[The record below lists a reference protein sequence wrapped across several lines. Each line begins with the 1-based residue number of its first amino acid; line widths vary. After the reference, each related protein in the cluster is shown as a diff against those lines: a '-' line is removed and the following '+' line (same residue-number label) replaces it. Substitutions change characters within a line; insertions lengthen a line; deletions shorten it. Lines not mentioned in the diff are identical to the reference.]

1 MPPKTMEEVATAIP
15 TTTLDYNYN
24 DNDNDVEAGDGAT
37 PKKHGQR
44 SIFADRDGHTLEFE
58 DIWLSTKTPKKA
70 NSPPPTKILRGISG
84 IFPAK
89 TLTAIM
95 GPSGSGK
102 TSLLKLLTGR
112 IGGSSSSLEKSG
124 TVLLDDHPVD
134 PSDIS
139 VRQQIAYVEQ
149 DVTIPPTC
157 TPREAIRFS
166 ARLRC
171 DRNLGDDSI
180 EAVVN
185 DIIDKFRLGKCADT
199 LIGGGPLMAG
209 GLSGGEKKRV
219 QCGVELVTNP
229 EIVVLDE
236 PTSGLDSYSAQSLVE
251 ILRKIADAGA
261 TVIVTIHQPP
271 PPVVRAIDNLLLLL
285 GGRILYQGPMG
296 EPLREAFASN
306 GFPKPEDYNIADW
319 ILEVAQTNTI
329 EDLEAKG
336 FFAGER
342 NPKKPRPKSIQP
354 LGKTAASNARKAN
367 KNHAG
372 FFTQTRLLF
381 DREIKKLVR
390 DKMSFVVR
398 IGSTTVFGLLFGTI
412 FYAVGD
418 ASYLQYPEVMASFGA
433 IANLLISTMFG
444 VAQSSLMEF
453 PQDRPVFLREYS
465 TNHYS
470 VLPYFLAKFTLE
482 CFTVFLQVVVQLVAA
497 FFLMGF
503 QMNFFH
509 FLGLNFVLALASTSI
524 GLFVGSCVE
533 DPSVAAELMP
543 ALIVPQLL
551 FSGFFIQINLI
562 PEYLQWA
569 QYVCSLTYAIRLAAL
584 YEFGECETP
593 VCKDLL
599 ENNGVYELESYWY
612 WIILVAI
619 AGICRVASMALLRN
633 KASF

>member
-342 NPKKPRPKSIQP
+342 NPKKNRPKSIQP

-418 ASYLQYPEVMASFGA
+418 ASYLQYPEVMASFGGA
-433 IANLLISTMFG
+433 CCEKCFEKCCVLL
-444 VAQSSLMEF
+444 
-453 PQDRPVFLREYS
+453 
-465 TNHYS
+465 
-470 VLPYFLAKFTLE
+470 
-482 CFTVFLQVVVQLVAA
+482 CCVV
-497 FFLMGF
+497 
-503 QMNFFH
+503 
-509 FLGLNFVLALASTSI
+509 
-524 GLFVGSCVE
+524 
-533 DPSVAAELMP
+533 
-543 ALIVPQLL
+543 
-551 FSGFFIQINLI
+551 
-562 PEYLQWA
+562 
-569 QYVCSLTYAIRLAAL
+569 
-584 YEFGECETP
+584 
-593 VCKDLL
+593 
-599 ENNGVYELESYWY
+599 
-612 WIILVAI
+612 
-619 AGICRVASMALLRN
+619 
-633 KASF
+633 